1 MVNVVYLIRCGI
13 LYVVFLQRVL
23 HVKGGEHMTIYER
36 QKIEKERWIFLIRTV
51 SLIVFAILSFV
62 YMGEGIH
69 GIIRT
74 AFMGVA
80 ALFCLLCYI
89 MKKSGEALSKICLVM
104 MAASFTWL
112 FLTVNQPYLFVLMYL
127 MIYIVILDQ
136 DRKTSIISAIACI
149 VVNTIYLVLFFF
161 IGDKSLMLTEIVCY
175 IFCVSSAILA
185 LFITNFMEKQAKE
198 MQEYLKKQTRDQSA
212 VAENV
217 INESGVILEKLN
229 EATDIVNQL
238 NAGIEG
244 SNNSSSDISNAIHNT
259 AEAIGEQTDMTSQI
273 QQKLVESEQS
283 ANSMKEA
290 SDETSKA
297 VEEGVS
303 LLNRL
308 KEKSI
313 ETADINK
320 ITVEATKRLQDRIK
334 EVEEFTGAILNIS
347 NQTNLLALNASIEA
361 ARAGEAG
368 KGFAV
373 VADEIRELSEGTKS
387 STEKITEIISK
398 LAHDM
403 EDATGNM
410 IKTSDSIIE
419 QSDMIET
426 TGDKF
431 DVINNNIVD
440 LMRSINE
447 ITDVIRD
454 VVEANSKIMD
464 SVTNLSATTQ
474 EVAASTTNL
483 TNMSNENVGRMNEM
497 TNRLDTINEAA
508 TKMKECL

>member
-1 MVNVVYLIRCGI
+1 
-13 LYVVFLQRVL
+13 
-23 HVKGGEHMTIYER
+23 MTIYER

-51 SLIVFAILSFV
+51 SLIVFTILSFV

-80 ALFCLLCYI
+80 ALFCLICYI

-104 MAASFTWL
+104 MAVSFTWL

-136 DRKTSIISAIACI
+136 DKKTSIISAIACI

-244 SNNSSSDISNAIHNT
+244 SNDSSSDISNAIHNT

>member
-1 MVNVVYLIRCGI
+1 
-13 LYVVFLQRVL
+13 
-23 HVKGGEHMTIYER
+23 MTIYER

-51 SLIVFAILSFV
+51 SLIVFTILSFV

-104 MAASFTWL
+104 MAVSFTWL

-136 DRKTSIISAIACI
+136 DKKTSIISAIACI

-175 IFCVSSAILA
+175 IFCVSSAMLA

-398 LAHDM
+398 LAQDM

-440 LMRSINE
+440 LMKSIND

-464 SVTNLSATTQ
+464 SVTNLSATTE
-474 EVAASTTNL
+474 EVAASTNNL

>member
-1 MVNVVYLIRCGI
+1 
-13 LYVVFLQRVL
+13 
-23 HVKGGEHMTIYER
+23 MTIYER

-51 SLIVFAILSFV
+51 SLIVFTILSFV

-74 AFMGVA
+74 AFMGAA
-80 ALFCLLCYI
+80 ALFCLICYI

-104 MAASFTWL
+104 MAVSFTWL

-136 DRKTSIISAIACI
+136 DKKTSIISAIACI

-244 SNNSSSDISNAIHNT
+244 SNDSSSDISNAIHNT

>member
-1 MVNVVYLIRCGI
+1 
-13 LYVVFLQRVL
+13 
-23 HVKGGEHMTIYER
+23 MTIYER

-74 AFMGVA
+74 AFMGAA

-104 MAASFTWL
+104 MAVSFTWL

-136 DRKTSIISAIACI
+136 DKKTSIISAIACI

-398 LAHDM
+398 LAQDM

-474 EVAASTTNL
+474 EVAASTTSL

>member
-1 MVNVVYLIRCGI
+1 
-13 LYVVFLQRVL
+13 
-23 HVKGGEHMTIYER
+23 MTIYER

-51 SLIVFAILSFV
+51 SLIVFTILSFV

-74 AFMGVA
+74 AFMGAA

-104 MAASFTWL
+104 MAVSFTWL

-136 DRKTSIISAIACI
+136 DKKTSIISAIACI

-244 SNNSSSDISNAIHNT
+244 SNDSSSDISNAIHNT

>member
-1 MVNVVYLIRCGI
+1 
-13 LYVVFLQRVL
+13 
-23 HVKGGEHMTIYER
+23 MTIYER

-51 SLIVFAILSFV
+51 SLIVFTILSFV

-104 MAASFTWL
+104 MAVSFTWL

-136 DRKTSIISAIACI
+136 DKKTSIISAIACI

-175 IFCVSSAILA
+175 IFCVSSAMLA

-440 LMRSINE
+440 LMKSIND

>member
-1 MVNVVYLIRCGI
+1 
-13 LYVVFLQRVL
+13 
-23 HVKGGEHMTIYER
+23 MTIYER
-36 QKIEKERWIFLIRTV
+36 QKKKKERIIFLIRTV

-62 YMGEGIH
+62 YMGDGIH

-74 AFMGVA
+74 AFMGA
-80 ALFCLLCYI
+80 AAVFCLICFLL
-89 MKKSGEALSKICLVM
+89 KKSGEGLSKICLVL

-112 FLTVNQPYLFVLMYL
+112 FLTINQPYLFVLMYL

-136 DRKTSIISAIACI
+136 DKKTSIVSCIACI
-149 VVNTIYLVLFFF
+149 AVNTIYLVLFFF
-161 IGDKSLMLTEIVCY
+161 IGDKSLMLTEIICY
-175 IFCVSSAILA
+175 IFCVSSALLA
-185 LFITNFMEKQAKE
+185 LVITNFMEKQAKE
-198 MQEYLKKQTRDQSA
+198 MEAYLKKQTSDQSA

-217 INESGVILEKLN
+217 INESGVILDKLN
-229 EATDIVNQL
+229 EASDIVNQL
-238 NAGIEG
+238 NEGIED
-244 SNNSSSDISNAIHNT
+244 SNSSSNDISEAIHTT

-273 QQKLVESEQS
+273 QERLIESEKS
-283 ANSMKEA
+283 ANNMKQA

-297 VEEGVS
+297 VGEGVE
-303 LLNRL
+303 LLNEL
-308 KEKSI
+308 KEKSV

-320 ITVEATKRLQDRIK
+320 ITVRATKRLQERIK

-398 LAHDM
+398 LAQDM
-403 EDATGNM
+403 EDATDNM
-410 IKTSDSIIE
+410 VKTSDSIIE

-431 DVINNNIVD
+431 EVINSNIVD
-440 LMRSINE
+440 LMGSINE
-447 ITDVIRD
+447 ITEVIRE

-464 SVTNLSATTQ
+464 SVTNLSATTE

>member
-1 MVNVVYLIRCGI
+1 
-13 LYVVFLQRVL
+13 
-23 HVKGGEHMTIYER
+23 MTIYER

-51 SLIVFAILSFV
+51 SLIVFTILSFV

-74 AFMGVA
+74 AFMGAA
-80 ALFCLLCYI
+80 ALFCLICYI

-104 MAASFTWL
+104 MSVSFTWL

-136 DRKTSIISAIACI
+136 DKKTSIISAIACI

-244 SNNSSSDISNAIHNT
+244 SNDSSSDISNAIHNT

-440 LMRSINE
+440 LMRTINE